1 MKKYEKVRELQQKGY
16 KVFDTK
22 GSSCSAWHKFNETKI
37 FYGTFESVYKE
48 IKEFIKKQEK
58 LNKNNYDK

>member
-22 GSSCSAWHKFNETKI
+22 GSSCSAWHKFNETEI
-37 FYGTFESVYKE
+37 FYGTFESVYKA
-48 IKEFIKKQEK
+48 IKKQEK
-58 LNKNNYDK
+58 LNKNNYDKRRS